1 MKKKSSTRELVESI
15 IIALVLALIIRTFVV
30 QAFKIPSGSMLNTLL
45 IGDQILVNKFIYKF
59 KEPQRGDIIVFK
71 FPGDERK
78 DFVKRLIGLSGEKI
92 EVVNNQVYIND
103 RPLKEPY
110 TIFQGPPGARE
121 NYGPRIIPKGY
132 LFVMGDNRNNSS
144 DSREWGFLDKRKLRG
159 KAFMIYW
166 SWDLNKGWLDIWQSI
181 RWKRIG
187 KIFRNP
193 FHKETRNQSS
203 RVPGISPPHKKNP
216 ELFNSQGKG
225 SLPSAQPS

>member
-1 MKKKSSTRELVESI
+1 MEKKSSTRELVESI

-71 FPGDERK
+71 YPRDERK

-92 EVVNNQVYIND
+92 EIVNNQVYING

-110 TIFQGPPGARE
+110 AIFQGIPGAKE

-132 LFVMGDNRNNSS
+132 LFVMGDNRYNSA
-144 DSREWGFLDKRKLRG
+144 DSREWGFLDRNKLKG

-166 SWDLNKGWLDIWQSI
+166 SWDPNKGWLDIWQSI

-193 FHKETRNQSS
+193 FHKETPSS
-203 RVPGISPPHKKNP
+203 ASKVPAISP
-216 ELFNSQGKG
+216 
-225 SLPSAQPS
+225 AA